1 MMDDE
6 GSPKGDTNND
16 LKHPEIEGMYIGWMS
31 HHSPYSP
38 LDSTSKIPW
47 PFFSHAFGPGKIWSG
62 SFTHA
67 LDVIF
72 DPFSCANFLLWT
84 KRIRSMAKVFLGS
97 LTVRSPLNS
106 YSSPPKKEAGSSSI
120 PIHFFFSD
128 VLLLVFRKLIL
139 GVQPLKFPSAPK
151 FAHAEFYQND
161 IRCLRSHTW
170 NGWNAFVWLDFFWFE
185 ETLVNAPHHK
195 VKLTLTPFLIEQMG
209 WPPLTNMVN
218 CQPRHD
224 EASKLHS
231 GKLNQQVRPPHENR
245 PKLHQKGKVCI
256 PLGLKSPLILTINIH

>member
-1 MMDDE
+1 MIRIIHPRLRCHLWPLFVCQFFVVDKTYSFN
-6 GSPKGDTNND
+6 GKG
-16 LKHPEIEGMYIGWMS
+16 
-31 HHSPYSP
+31 
-38 LDSTSKIPW
+38 IPW
-47 PFFSHAFGPGKIWSG
+47 KFNS
-62 SFTHA
+62 SFTPEQ
-67 LDVIF
+67 LF
-72 DPFSCANFLLWT
+72 KSSEERS
-84 KRIRSMAKVFLGS
+84 RIVFHS
-97 LTVRSPLNS
+97 HP
-106 YSSPPKKEAGSSSI
+106 
-120 PIHFFFSD
+120 FFFSD